1 MFNHININHANEI
14 EIQSKSKVKRN
25 TKHRDKDKFIIRT
38 GRMEKKAIEN
48 HLSRK
53 YYDIVSLD
61 ENDQEIPLSCV
72 GTALDVSRYKIV
84 APHLRK
90 YRNRFGGM
98 KFMIHLKLRMEKAI
112 KSPDENDDEEI
123 RWFNSKMEILESMN
137 EFDDI
142 YSKQTSK
149 IWNEISDKK
158 C

>member
-61 ENDQEIPLSCV
+61 ENEQEIPLSCV

-84 APHLRK
+84 APHL
-90 YRNRFGGM
+90 
-98 KFMIHLKLRMEKAI
+98 
-112 KSPDENDDEEI
+112 
-123 RWFNSKMEILESMN
+123 
-137 EFDDI
+137 
-142 YSKQTSK
+142 
-149 IWNEISDKK
+149 
-158 C
+158 